1 MIVNEENRLLMDTLP
16 NRYRLILASNSPR
29 RRELLAGIDV
39 EYEILTL
46 PDIDESYPDDIPH
59 EEIPEYLAK
68 KKAAAYIPLMRD
80 DTLLITADTIVLL
93 HDRIL
98 GKPADKED
106 AKRMLKELSGET
118 HRVVTGVCLFSK
130 QKQRCFSDT
139 AHVTFGQLS
148 NEEIRVYI
156 E

>member
-1 MIVNEENRLLMDTLP
+1 MDTLP

-80 DTLLITADTIVLL
+80 DTL
-93 HDRIL
+93 
-98 GKPADKED
+98 
-106 AKRMLKELSGET
+106 
-118 HRVVTGVCLFSK
+118 
-130 QKQRCFSDT
+130 
-139 AHVTFGQLS
+139 
-148 NEEIRVYI
+148 
-156 E
+156 